1 MNPASPPSPG
11 AEGFVRPARAGDA
24 EAMTRVQVASWGCGL
39 AAVVPAELLAELTG
53 EEASA
58 IWRDRWREAISNP
71 PTSRHRVLVAVS
83 DAPVSDA
90 ADTGAS
96 DTGAGGGTGSAA
108 PSVTPPAAC
117 LPSAASPA
125 APPVARSARLA
136 AREVVGLVSAGPA
149 TDADRWPGTDA
160 EIYEFRV
167 QPDRTGQG
175 HGSRLLQAA
184 ADTLVSDGFRTA
196 STWILQADLDV
207 RRFLESAGWAADG
220 ARGELDVGVSVPVL
234 RLHTRLSE

>member
-11 AEGFVRPARAGDA
+11 AGGFVRPARAGDA
-24 EAMTRVQVASWGCGL
+24 DALTRVQVASWGCRL

-83 DAPVSDA
+83 DA
-90 ADTGAS
+90 
-96 DTGAGGGTGSAA
+96 AA
-108 PSVTPPAAC
+108 PPPAA
-117 LPSAASPA
+117 LLRAPPA
-125 APPVARSARLA
+125 APPPAARSA

-167 QPDRTGQG
+167 QPDLTGQG

-196 STWILQADLDV
+196 STWVLQADLDV

-220 ARGELDVGVSVPVL
+220 ARGELEVGVSVPVV

>member
-1 MNPASPPSPG
+1 MNPASPSSPG

-24 EAMTRVQVASWGCGL
+24 DALTRVQVASWGCGL

-83 DAPVSDA
+83 DAAVSDA
-90 ADTGAS
+90 A

-108 PSVTPPAAC
+108 PSVT
-117 LPSAASPA
+117 LPAASPA
-125 APPVARSARLA
+125 APPVARSARPA